1 MYIIILQP
9 MEHTS
14 LKRSDV
20 MIITNL
26 TRSPMQNP
34 DAMIGEFCVS
44 AGLLLCYQQRY
55 DSL

>member
-1 MYIIILQP
+1 

-44 AGLLLCYQQRY
+44 AGLLFCYQQLY
-55 DSL
+55 DSF